1 MFDIGGTGIYSG
13 FGFLRN
19 SNGIPT
25 GVANMTVD
33 SRVRVVLLSGFLGAG
48 KTTLLRQV
56 LTWEGDLS
64 DTVVLVNEFGDVG
77 IDGMLLKDAGSDVV
91 ELASGCICCTLQAD
105 FKKSLQ
111 DTLDR
116 FSPRRIFLEGSGVAD
131 PVAILSVIND
141 TELRKRLKLEKVVTV
156 LDADYWEAR
165 EAFGPLFYHQLE
177 KADLILLN
185 KIDTMDKQNI
195 PRYLGQIHEAFPGRQ
210 VIPTVHCRLDPEAF
224 WNEARPKEPAIAPI
238 GYYRPAEAAGHG
250 GPISD
255 SQEANHPVAATHF
268 VSFSFTTPQQMNEG
282 CFEQVI
288 KALPR
293 EIFRAKGPVRF
304 IDRTVMFDM
313 VGGKHGWR
321 PWDGAQ
327 ETRLAFI
334 GWDVDG
340 AAVLQQLET
349 CVKR

>member
-1 MFDIGGTGIYSG
+1 M
-13 FGFLRN
+13 
-19 SNGIPT
+19 
-25 GVANMTVD
+25 AVD
-33 SRVRVVLLSGFLGAG
+33 SRVRLVLLSGFLGAG
-48 KTTLLRQV
+48 KTTLLRRV

-77 IDGMLLKDAGSDVV
+77 IDGMMLKDAGSEVV

-111 DTLDR
+111 DTLAR
-116 FSPRRIFLEGSGVAD
+116 FSPRRIFVEGSGVAD
-131 PVAILSVIND
+131 PVAILSVINE
-141 TELRKRLKLEKVVTV
+141 TELQNRVRLEKVVTV
-156 LDADYWEAR
+156 LDADFWEAR

-185 KIDTMDKQNI
+185 KIDIMDKQNI
-195 PRYLGQIHEAFPGRQ
+195 PRYLDQIHEAFPGRQ

-224 WNEARPKEPAIAPI
+224 WNEPRPKEPAIAPI
-238 GYYRPAEAAGHG
+238 GYYRPAEATGQG
-250 GPISD
+250 GRSAD
-255 SQEANHPVAATHF
+255 AHQAHHPVASTHF
-268 VSFSFTTPQQMNEG
+268 VSFSFTTPGQMDEG

-304 IDRTVMFDM
+304 TDRTVMFDL
-313 VGGKHGWR
+313 VGGKYRWR
-321 PWDGAQ
+321 PWDGEQ

-340 AAVLQQLET
+340 DAVLHQLET
-349 CVKR
+349 CVKK